1 MRSESNQ
8 RKLRYASAR
17 DRAEKKQSQGSFSAS
32 YLKIPQGVKLFK
44 PKVGVML
51 LDILPFVTGD
61 GNPCADPGL
70 LHYERTYHLHPRVSA
85 DGNPYMCPRL
95 SSKSP
100 CPICEHRTRL
110 LKANDP
116 HNEDLV
122 KDMAPKER
130 QLFNVV
136 NLKEPEKGVQL
147 WDISYHLFGKLLDAR
162 IRNADEDDGWDRFAA
177 LEGGFTLKVG
187 FKESTFGGRT
197 FLEAETIDFKP
208 RKEDYSEEDLEK
220 VLCLDELLIE
230 PDYDELKEVF
240 LEAGPGAGKKSKP
253 AEEED
258 EDAVKSKRKPAP
270 VEDEDED
277 KAPPIRKKPT
287 PVEED
292 EDEPPVRA
300 SKRPP
305 VEEDEEPVP
314 KRRSAPVEDED
325 EDEAPVKKARRAQAD
340 ADPDE
345 DEWEDFDKKK
355 GRKAA
360 EADEDEPPA
369 AKRRPA
375 PAEDEDEDE
384 TPVKKS
390 KRPAP
395 EDEDEED
402 VIRRKKPAPEDEDE
416 DDIIRPKKKPAP
428 AEDEDEDE
436 DAGARKPNRF
446 RKQPGD
452 RGFADEGDE
461 DEQPKR
467 KR

>member
-1 MRSESNQ
+1 MRSESKQ
-8 RKLRYASAR
+8 RQLRYASAR
-17 DRAEKKQSQGSFSAS
+17 DRAEKKQSQGSFSAT
-32 YLKIPQGVKLFK
+32 YLKIPPGVKMFK

-51 LDILPFVTGD
+51 LDILPFVAGE

-230 PDYDELKEVF
+230 PDYDELKSIF
-240 LEAGPGAGKKSKP
+240 LEAGPVGKKSKS
-253 AEEED
+253 AEAEED
-258 EDAVKSKRKPAP
+258 EDEPKPKRKQVPAE
-270 VEDEDED
+270 EDEDEP
-277 KAPPIRKKPT
+277 APKKRRPA

-292 EDEPPVRA
+292 EDQDQPIPAR
-300 SKRPP
+300 RPARQ
-305 VEEDEEPVP
+305 EEDEDNDPPAP
-314 KRRSAPVEDED
+314 KRRPAPEED
-325 EDEAPVKKARRAQAD
+325 EDEAPARKPKHPAPEAD
-340 ADPDE
+340 ADE
-345 DEWEDFDKKK
+345 DEWEKFDKKK
-355 GRKAA
+355 KRSAA
-360 EADEDEPPA
+360 EEDEDEPAP
-369 AKRRPA
+369 KRRPA
-375 PAEDEDEDE
+375 PAEVGDEDESPRKPKRSAPPEDADEDDDIIRKKKPAADEDEDDDIIR
-384 TPVKKS
+384 KK
-390 KRPAP
+390 KPREEDP
-395 EDEDEED
+395 EDEDES
-402 VIRRKKPAPEDEDE
+402 P
-416 DDIIRPKKKPAP
+416 
-428 AEDEDEDE
+428 
-436 DAGARKPNRF
+436 RKPNRF
-446 RKQPGD
+446 RRQPGD
-452 RGFADEGDE
+452 RGFADEADE
-461 DEQPKR
+461 DEDQPKR